1 MVEVCSFRELQ
12 GIIVRKLIIDT
23 LAHRRH
29 KATGSGRYILF
40 AHFQAARV
48 TDHSASVCQ
57 TARAPGAEAG
67 SGGGYTTLELD
78 GRLKH
83 SQGRSQ
89 NKSGTILLV
98 VFPNLPTS

>member
-1 MVEVCSFRELQ
+1 MVGVYSFRELQ
-12 GIIVRKLIIDT
+12 CIVRKLIDT
-23 LAHRRH
+23 LAHRRY
-29 KATGSGRYILF
+29 KATGSGPHILF

-57 TARAPGAEAG
+57 TARNPRAGAG
-67 SGGGYTTLELD
+67 SGGGHTTLDE
-78 GRLKH
+78 RLKH

-89 NKSGTILLV
+89 DKSRTKLAV

>member
-1 MVEVCSFRELQ
+1 MVGVYSFRELQ
-12 GIIVRKLIIDT
+12 CIVRKLIDT

-57 TARAPGAEAG
+57 TARAPRAEAG